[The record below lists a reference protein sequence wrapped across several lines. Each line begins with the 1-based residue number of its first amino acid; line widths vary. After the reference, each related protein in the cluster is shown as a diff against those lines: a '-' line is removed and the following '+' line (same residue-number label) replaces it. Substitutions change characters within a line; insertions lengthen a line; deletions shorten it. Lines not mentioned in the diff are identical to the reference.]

1 MMHNGTTRNYRIRGL
16 TEHVT
21 VITQVEGRPAEDS
34 GEKPSEWMANGCFVA
49 WITPRERRILRR
61 GITRRGRDRQR
72 LRDKDIIEAQ
82 CCHLECSVSLIA
94 EIDRVGRDNAEDLCV
109 VAERADDE
117 NYHEQLAAA
126 DAWEAEQR

>member
-72 LRDKDIIEAQ
+72 LRDGDIFEAR
-82 CCHLECSVSLIA
+82 CGHPECSVHFIA
-94 EIDRVGRDNAEDLCV
+94 EIDRAGMDKAEDLCV
-109 VAERADDE
+109 VAERAEDE
-117 NYHEQLAAA
+117 AYHEQLVV
-126 DAWEAEQR
+126 DAGWDAEQR